1 VTGKR
6 LYIGNLPYSATDQ
19 SLRDTFS
26 RCGTVESADV
36 IIDRET
42 GKAKGFAFVEMST
55 PEEALAAIK
64 RFDGTDYEGRAMKVN
79 EAKPARAVTE
89 FGPRSS

>member
-1 VTGKR
+1 MGKR

-26 RCGTVESADV
+26 QCGTVESADV
-36 IIDRET
+36 IMDRDT
-42 GKAKGFAFVEMST
+42 GRAKGFAFIEMST

-64 RFDGTDYEGRAMKVN
+64 SFDGKDYEGRALKVN
-79 EAKPARAVTE
+79 EAKPRPAGDLGR
-89 FGPRSS
+89 RSY